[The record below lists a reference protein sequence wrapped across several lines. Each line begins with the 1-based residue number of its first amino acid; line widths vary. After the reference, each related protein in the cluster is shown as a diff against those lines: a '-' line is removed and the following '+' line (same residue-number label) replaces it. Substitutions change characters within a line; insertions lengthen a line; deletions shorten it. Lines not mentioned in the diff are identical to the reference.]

1 MAKKVKI
8 PTPQTKLVAVNSG
21 HLGTNG
27 ATYQDGKISV
37 AYMPS
42 ITAPATER
50 SMNGMENLQVYRDWA
65 VWQDERYYFGEAVLI
80 GTESRKY
87 IQSHAGESR
96 YGAEH
101 YQRLTDIMCAKLGVQ
116 NGDVITLVCYCPP
129 GLYNR
134 VHKTIESAF
143 SGSHAKRSL
152 HLRDG
157 SAPLSW
163 TIQNVIVFPE
173 GYHIGSAMAL
183 DDSGRSAVADILDGN
198 WAVLDGGGNTLDMYS
213 FVDGQ
218 MDEELFADATRENAG
233 LIKQVL
239 APALGKVKDKG
250 GDFKATTLHDI
261 DLVFRNGLRKAD
273 WVLRVGNSEIDLEN
287 LFAQLFRK
295 CQTAIKEGV
304 CDDLFNGF
312 NGYRGFALLGG
323 LHYVAGDYLNAT
335 YPNKM
340 LRYAD
345 YPHLAN
351 IEPVNADVV
360 GTIRYLLNQLLI
372 GKVAL

>member
-1 MAKKVKI
+1 MAKKIKQ
-8 PTPQTKLVAVNSG
+8 PNPKTKLVAINAG

-27 ATYQDGKISV
+27 AIYRDGSIAV
-37 AYMPS
+37 DYFPS

-50 SMNGMENLQVYRDWA
+50 SMNGMEALQVYRDW
-65 VWQDERYYFGEAVLI
+65 VIWRDERCYYGEGVLV
-80 GTESRKY
+80 GTESRWR
-87 IQSHAGESR
+87 IQSHAGEAR
-96 YGAEH
+96 YGAAH

-116 NGDVITLVCYCPP
+116 NGDNLTLVCYCPP

-134 VHKTIESAF
+134 VSAGIEAAF
-143 SGSHAKRSL
+143 SGDNAKRAIHL
-152 HLRDG
+152 HGEEQPRQ
-157 SAPLSW
+157 W
-163 TIQNVIVFPE
+163 TVQNLIVFPE

-183 DDSGRSAVADILDGN
+183 DDHGRSAVADILDGK

-218 MDEELFADATRENAG
+218 MDQELFANATRENAG

-239 APALGKVKDKG
+239 AAALAKVNEQG
-250 GDFKATTLHDI
+250 GDYKTATLHDI
-261 DLVFRNGLRKAD
+261 DLVFRSGLRKGD
-273 WVLRVGNSEIDLEN
+273 WWLRVGNSEINLEN
-287 LFAQLFRK
+287 LFAQLFKR
-295 CQTAIKEGV
+295 CRTAIKEGV
-304 CDDLFNGF
+304 CDDLFVGF

-323 LHYVAGDYLNAT
+323 LYYVAGDFLDAA

-340 LRYAD
+340 LRYEAHS
-345 YPHLAN
+345 HLAS